1 MDILTQLS
9 SQANDRSANYKV
21 ASLCLEDKT
30 LISKIVEGLGSS
42 NNKIVIDCAEVLTEI
57 AKEKPTWIAP
67 YGPALPTLL
76 NNKNN
81 RARWEAMH
89 CLALIAEH
97 SPNILKPMI
106 AQLTKIIDN
115 DESLIVRDYAID
127 ALGNY
132 ARTGK
137 DAAQIAFPI
146 LEHAMKVWE
155 GRHAKQALIGL
166 QNILITLPEKKAK
179 IQKIAEENLAHEK
192 GAVRTTAKKLL
203 RLLEKM

>member
-1 MDILTQLS
+1 
-9 SQANDRSANYKV
+9 
-21 ASLCLEDKT
+21 LEDKS
-30 LISKIVEGLGSS
+30 LILKIIDGLGSS

-57 AKEKPTWIAP
+57 AKEKPTWVAP

-76 NNKNN
+76 SNKNN

-97 SPNILKPMI
+97 SPNTIKPMI
-106 AQLTKIIDN
+106 AQLTKIIACDK
-115 DESLIVRDYAID
+115 SKIVRDYAVD
-127 ALGNY
+127 ALGYY

-137 DAAQIAFPI
+137 EAAQITFPI
-146 LEHAMKVWE
+146 MEHAMKVWE
-155 GRHAKQALIGL
+155 GRHAKQALNGL
-166 QNILITLPEKKAK
+166 QNILITLPAKKAK
-179 IQKIAEENLAHEK
+179 IQKIAEANLAHEK